1 MRILFIVLF
10 WTALGSTGLAN
21 VGDVYFCDEI
31 QHMILNREGSSQEA
45 LDQFEFKV
53 LEGMIEVEPGSSRF
67 SNRKYFIE
75 YMDGHEN
82 ETKRLKK
89 PNKRASKRG
98 QNEGGIKMARPSADS
113 NNKKGANE
121 ASTTFFVV
129 CLHVVWMFIQTIGFV
144 LEKRNRQVC
153 GSCRA

>member
-75 YMDGHEN
+75 YMGSYDGN
-82 ETKRLKK
+82 KFISAYDMATK
-89 PNKRASKRG
+89 
-98 QNEGGIKMARPSADS
+98 
-113 NNKKGANE
+113 
-121 ASTTFFVV
+121 
-129 CLHVVWMFIQTIGFV
+129 FV
-144 LEKRNRQVC
+144 LKNDKQLMITHIRYSDDAFINIIADCDKIVETL
-153 GSCRA
+153 